1 MSTKRI
7 LAVISGAALLALLVV
22 GVTGC
27 GSSTTPSVT
36 SHTFTSAT
44 VNGHSHT
51 VVIDK
56 ADVQTPPALGL
67 TETTSSSLSHTHT
80 FDMTQAQLMT
90 VNSGTAVVITTG
102 TTDAAGG
109 LHAHD
114 FTISKW
120 F

>member
-1 MSTKRI
+1 MSTRRI
-7 LAVISGAALLALLVV
+7 LAVISGAAFLALLMA

-27 GSSTTPSVT
+27 GSSTTPPPGT

-44 VNGHSHT
+44 VNSHMHT

-56 ADVQTPPALGL
+56 ADVQTPPAAGL
-67 TETTSSSLSHTHT
+67 TETTSSSSGHTHT

-90 VNSGTAVVITTG
+90 VNGGTAVTITTG
-102 TTDAAGG
+102 TATVGG
-109 LHAHD
+109 VHAHD
-114 FTISKW
+114 FIITKW